1 MCKRYLL
8 TAFIALV
15 ASFANA
21 QMFSHYLGVA
31 NTTFNNRGMQRVAE
45 VHYYYYVPTDG
56 SKFELYLPIL
66 NYDKGGNDTE
76 PCNYFR
82 WYDYATDAKSA
93 HLSAYGNCL
102 KELNDSTGTPRGLF
116 AWNLYANGKKVPSH
130 TTIGVMYTPP
140 ADAADENWKGDVIA
154 CDVSR
159 YNDFGGKGGTLYAEP
174 TLSVRYIFHI
184 YSAKRQAR
192 QIMEASSADIHGRYS
207 DLTLEDNH
215 RIVFGVKDAN
225 SQMTLRTNN
234 PQKRYYFYPLR
245 NTAKH
250 IYADSDDKLIKS
262 SDFNTSVIC
271 QDAGFQWRVYDQTKT
286 KYTILGTRGGPQ
298 MWRGTSINTLR
309 NNRNGW
315 KTLDGK
321 STSVPDIT
329 FGSIVY
335 FVVYAVNGNNM
346 APIANFEVQYQNTYP
361 KTREEVIADGDN
373 ERMVT
378 YLESHYQQAM
388 KPISFDDDN
397 TEMDLSA
404 PTNRDDNMSRLPSKW
419 DRRTYGFTYRE
430 LQKFTHLSTTKKK
443 WWQPYTPVH
452 GEYGLYKSANVK
464 GISDY
469 ASGYTWWC
477 SNTVYDRTYELSG
490 GKYYGHFLYI
500 DASDESRQIAAA
512 DFKANL
518 CSGSR
523 LIFTGAI
530 ADFTSSDGTQPQVMF
545 RLYGVIRDDND
556 NITDQRLIVSF
567 SSGDFKTNIKQRQLG
582 KWFQVYSKLI
592 LPKNSGA
599 ENYSD
604 FRIVMDNMCQSTAG
618 ADYLIDD
625 LRLYIS
631 PAKVDVV
638 QNKAVC
644 PDDATSAS
652 VPKDITLR
660 ISAHYDN
667 VQAFTGEDKE
677 SKLFYRICDLS
688 GNAVKNID
696 YDGDGNVDEYGTAEV
711 PARYDASK
719 TLPVYAAGGRDDVK
733 MFDTDSEH
741 HTILLIADR
750 HFDLPIGTKYYVSV
764 AYPDEDK
771 PDEPGTW
778 GKPTNVCS
786 TYSENFEIVKQDV
799 VITDANGNVVTTIR
813 VSCDAD
819 RTPDISISGRLE
831 TADISS
837 GGSIT
842 LNSVKFDWFLSKP
855 NKPND
860 FTSIASLQETLR
872 RYRDA
877 FPDATT
883 LDTQFKNTDADGYAL
898 LKKYVDE
905 GRLVIAASNDL
916 GNHKFGKDMMGTYSI
931 AAIPI
936 ATTVKEGKT
945 TYDIC
950 PDPMYFS
957 LRVVEDGP
965 RLTLGFKDV
974 TYPNDERTVRIGLP
988 QVKAMIAK
996 DKELVLPVMSL
1007 ESTKQIKFENNSEVF
1022 ISDTNDPT
1030 FDNTKQIV
1038 GRVKDERLGTGSSQL
1053 ALVFEKS
1060 ALTTLHEGY
1069 WYELN
1074 FSFVQDRIGNET
1086 VVSCPG
1092 ESFIMFKVVPE
1103 YATWNST
1110 PENSLNANWNN
1121 DLNWLRS
1128 TAAQLYRH
1136 DYIDYGYA
1144 TYDGNESDTRLSR
1157 QQAYV
1162 PMKFTKVTIADQT
1175 GKVYPDLGNIV
1186 YRASNLIAT
1195 KLTNAKGEAATAN
1208 IEYDMAVKWTET
1220 TADHSDTGD
1229 GVFSCEKFQGNVC
1242 DAIYFKP
1249 HTELLDPCYLVY
1261 NRAYVEKELKAGS
1274 WYLASSPLRD
1284 TYAGDMYVPAADG
1297 RQTTEAFCPIIF
1309 ENNVYSRT
1317 KRPVYQRQWDQQGEE
1332 SVDGITFY
1340 RAYDFDGVEQRI
1352 DTISAQSLNVES
1364 LYWSHVYNNVDE
1376 SYSDGRAFSIKAG
1389 DEYTVDGDETWL
1401 MRLPKADTKYS
1412 YFSYDGTETAATKSV
1427 DRSENYRLLVNPSP
1441 TETSYSP
1448 LTESLEYNTHGS
1460 NRYHVLGN
1468 PYPSTLSMRQFLKG
1482 NPSLENKVWTLE
1494 AGRLEAY
1501 VLSGDADDN
1510 SDDHQS
1516 DVLIEP
1522 MQAFFVK
1529 TKDGAEA
1536 TEAYF
1541 TTAMTVD
1548 RWISGGTSSQSAAGQ
1563 ITLTASADGRSSCA
1577 KVVVDK
1583 DADIDNNSNAEL
1595 LSVADLENVPQIYTV
1610 TSGKAMAVNTTSGID
1625 WLPIGILAQT
1635 DVEADV
1641 TFGIMGHGAGSYW
1654 LFDSD
1659 NRSFT
1664 PVADGTMLKMR
1675 ANVHGRYYLTTVSSL
1690 HRETN
1695 EGMAC
1700 FSVGGNTIVIS
1711 LPSVK
1716 IRDVYVYDLG
1726 GECVKSLHDVGQA
1739 SCSIQASR
1747 GVYVVRVT
1755 VENGKTYVKKLA
1767 VN

>member
-8 TAFIALV
+8 TAFIV
-15 ASFANA
+15 FIASFADA
-21 QMFSHYLGVA
+21 QMFSHYLGIA
-31 NTTFNNRGMQRVAE
+31 NTTFDNRGMQRVAE

-56 SKFELYLPIL
+56 SKFELQLPIM

-93 HLSAYGNCL
+93 HLSANGNCL
-102 KELNDSTGTPRGLF
+102 KDLKDSTGTSRGLF
-116 AWNLYANGKKVPSH
+116 AWNLYASGKKLPSH

-140 ADAADENWKGDVIA
+140 SDAADGNWQGDVVA

-159 YNDFGGKGGTLYAEP
+159 YNDFGGKGSMLYAEP

-192 QIMEASSADIHGRYS
+192 QIMEASSADIRGRHA
-207 DLTLEDNH
+207 DLTIEDNH

-250 IYADSDDKLIKS
+250 IYADSDDQLIKA

-286 KYTILGTRGGPQ
+286 KYTILGTRGAPQ
-298 MWRGTSINTLR
+298 MWSGTSINTLLS
-309 NNRNGW
+309 NRNGW

-321 STSVPDIT
+321 STTKPSIT
-329 FGSIVY
+329 YGSIVY
-335 FVVYAVNGNNM
+335 FVAYAVNGNNM
-346 APIANFEVQYQNTYP
+346 APVANFEVQYQNTYP

-373 ERMVT
+373 ERMVA
-378 YLESHYQQAM
+378 YLDSHYQQAM

-397 TEMDLSA
+397 NEMDLSA
-404 PTNRDDNMSRLPSKW
+404 PTNRDNNMSRLPSKW

-443 WWQPYTPVH
+443 WWQPYTPLH

-469 ASGYTWWC
+469 DSGYTWWC
-477 SNTVYDRTYELSG
+477 NNTVYDRTYELSG

-523 LIFTGAI
+523 LVFTGAI

-545 RLYGVIRDDND
+545 RLYGVIRDEND

-582 KWFQVYSKLI
+582 KWFQVYSKLV

-644 PDDATSAS
+644 PDESASAS
-652 VPKDITLR
+652 VPKSVTLK
-660 ISAHYDN
+660 ISTHYDN
-667 VQAFTGEDKE
+667 VQAFTGEGKD

-688 GNAVKNID
+688 GNAVKGID
-696 YDGDGNVDEYGTAEV
+696 YDGDGNADEYGTAEV

-719 TLPVYAAGGRDDVK
+719 ALPSYAAGGRDDVK
-733 MFDTDSEH
+733 MFETDNEH
-741 HTILLIADR
+741 HTILLLADR
-750 HFDLPIGTKYYVSV
+750 HFDLPTGRKYYVSV

-771 PDEPGTW
+771 PDNPGVW

-786 TYSENFEIVKQDV
+786 TYSENFEIVKQNV

-813 VSCDAD
+813 VSCDAN
-819 RTPDISISGRLE
+819 RTPDINISGRLE
-831 TADISS
+831 TADITS
-837 GGSIT
+837 GGSVT

-855 NKPND
+855 NEAND
-860 FTSIASLQETLR
+860 FTSIPSLQETLR

-877 FPDATT
+877 YPNATS
-883 LDTQFKNTDADGYAL
+883 LDTQFRNTDAAGYAL

-916 GNHKFGKDMMGTYSI
+916 GSHKFGKSMMGTYSI

-974 TYPNDERTVRIGLP
+974 AYPSDERTVRIGLP
-988 QVKAMIAK
+988 QIKAMLAK
-996 DKELVLPVMSL
+996 GKELLLPVTSL
-1007 ESTKQIKFENNSEVF
+1007 ESTKRIKFENNSAVF

-1038 GRVKDERLGTGSSQL
+1038 GRIKNERLGTGDSQL
-1053 ALVFEKS
+1053 ALVLGNS
-1060 ALTTLHEGY
+1060 VLTTLHEGY
-1069 WYELN
+1069 WYEFN
-1074 FSFVQDRIGNET
+1074 FSFVQDRVGNET

-1092 ESFIMFKVVPE
+1092 ESFIKFKIVPE

-1110 PENSLNANWNN
+1110 PDNSLNANWNN

-1128 TAAQLYRH
+1128 TAAELYKH
-1136 DYIDYGYA
+1136 DYTDYGDA
-1144 TYDGNESDTRLSR
+1144 TCDGNAADARLSR

-1162 PMKFTKVTIADQT
+1162 PMKFTKVTIVDQT
-1175 GKVYPDLGNIV
+1175 GKVYPDLGNIT
-1186 YRASNLIAT
+1186 YRAGNRIAT
-1195 KLTNAKGEAATAN
+1195 KLTNAKGESATSN
-1208 IEYDMAVKWTET
+1208 IEYDMVVKWTAT
-1220 TADHSDTGD
+1220 TADHSDTGT
-1229 GVFSCEKFQGNVC
+1229 GSFSCEKFQGNLC
-1242 DAIYFKP
+1242 DEIYFKP

-1261 NRAYVEKELKAGS
+1261 NRAYVEKELKANR
-1274 WYLASSPLRD
+1274 WYIASSPLRD
-1284 TYAGDMYVPAADG
+1284 TYAGDMYVPAASG
-1297 RQTTEAFCPIIF
+1297 RQETEAFLPVTF
-1309 ENNVYSRT
+1309 ASDAYSRT
-1317 KRPVYQRQWDQQGEE
+1317 KRPVYQRQWDGNGEE
-1332 SVDGITFY
+1332 MVDGLTFY
-1340 RAYDFDGVEQRI
+1340 GAYDFDGHAQRI
-1352 DTISAQSLNVES
+1352 DTITDQSLNIES
-1364 LYWSHVYNNVDE
+1364 LYWSHVYNKVDE
-1376 SYSDGRAFSIKAG
+1376 SYEGGRAFSIKAG
-1389 DEYTVDGDETWL
+1389 DDYTVAGGETWL
-1401 MRLPKADTKYS
+1401 LRLPKADTVYHYYS
-1412 YFSYDGTETAATKSV
+1412 HGATESAMSRSV
-1427 DRSENYRLLVNPSP
+1427 DKSACYRLLVEPSAS
-1441 TETSYSP
+1441 ETSYSP
-1448 LTESLEYNTHGS
+1448 LAEHLAGGIHAADSYRL
-1460 NRYHVLGN
+1460 VGN
-1468 PYPSTLSMRQFLKG
+1468 PYTATLSIRQFLRG

-1494 AGRLEAY
+1494 AGRLEAH
-1501 VLSGDADDN
+1501 VLADNDDAEAGGRQN
-1510 SDDHQS
+1510 

-1529 TKDGAEA
+1529 EREGTEP

-1548 RWISGGTSSQSAAGQ
+1548 RWISGGSSTHSASSQL
-1563 ITLTASADGRSSCA
+1563 TLTASANGLSSCA
-1577 KVVVDK
+1577 KVVVDGSK
-1583 DADIDNNSNAEL
+1583 GDGGNAEM
-1595 LSVADLENVPQIYTV
+1595 LSIADLEDVPQVYTV
-1610 TSGKAMAVNTTSGID
+1610 AGDRAMAVNTIAGIN
-1625 WLPIGILAQT
+1625 WLPIGVVASA
-1635 DVEADV
+1635 DGDADV
-1641 TFGIMGHGAGSYW
+1641 AVGISGLKDNACW

-1659 NRSFT
+1659 SNSFT
-1664 PVADGTMLKMR
+1664 PVADGTRLRLR
-1675 ANVHGRYYLTTVSSL
+1675 ANDHGRYYLTTVVRLPQEYSGSGNV
-1690 HRETN
+1690 T
-1695 EGMAC
+1695 C
-1700 FSVGGNTIVIS
+1700 FSVGGNTIAVSSPTVIIKN
-1711 LPSVK
+1711 V
-1716 IRDVYVYDLG
+1716 DVYDLNG
-1726 GECVKSLHDVGQA
+1726 ICVRSVRDIGKANCD
-1739 SCSIQASR
+1739 IQVNR
-1747 GVYVVRVT
+1747 GVYVVRIAD
-1755 VENGKTYVKKLA
+1755 ESGKTTIKKLS
-1767 VN
+1767 V